1 MTMMKT
7 TSTYEHDLRTEK
19 KKFLVYYFL
28 CATSLANTKERAP
41 HETFF
46 RNHETNH
53 VPEII
58 LPS

>member
-7 TSTYEHDLRTEK
+7 TSPYEHDLRTEEK
-19 KKFLVYYFL
+19 IPGVLFL
-28 CATSLANTKERAP
+28 CATSLANTKKRAP

-58 LPS
+58 LPP

>member
-7 TSTYEHDLRTEK
+7 TSPYEHDLRTEEK
-19 KKFLVYYFL
+19 IPGVLFFVCHKPRQYK
-28 CATSLANTKERAP
+28 RAP

-58 LPS
+58 LPP